1 MIATTMWNWLTDT
14 IFLHNSA
21 MAWAK
26 LFGVLLGSL
35 VIGKVLSF
43 FLERHAKKLDSIPG
57 WLTLE
62 ITIRAIHRPI
72 MLMIFALGLKI
83 SRRFM
88 VLSQQVERWEL
99 ADGTIVDAP
108 PAAADGVVVNSFME
122 TTADF
127 GPWWDQAV
135 IITVCISIGWLVYR
149 LVDVVEHVLG
159 RFAARTDTL
168 LDDQLV
174 PLVRK
179 TLRIVVVII
188 AGLYIAHNAFNAN
201 VGALVAGLGL
211 GGLAFALAAKDA
223 LANLFGSLMI
233 LSDRPFHLGDR
244 ITAGGVTGNV
254 EEVGFRSTRV
264 RTLDGHLV
272 TIPNATLAN
281 ANIENVSERPTLK
294 RVINVTITYDTPPE
308 KVQLA
313 IDILREMLDA
323 RKDNFAP
330 ENPSRVYF
338 NDFNAESLNIIV
350 YYWFTPAE
358 WWDFLEF
365 NNDFNLE
372 LLRRYNEE
380 GIEFAFPTQTLY
392 LKSDGSLQAD
402 LAIQQTQPDQSK

>member
-1 MIATTMWNWLTDT
+1 MWTWLTET
-14 IFLHNSA
+14 EFLSNSVLT
-21 MAWAK
+21 WTK
-26 LFGVLLGSL
+26 LFVVVLGSL
-35 VIGKVLSF
+35 VIGKMLSF
-43 FLERHAKKLDSIPG
+43 CLERHAKKLDSIPG

-62 ITIRAIHRPI
+62 ITLRAVHRPI

-83 SRRFM
+83 SRSFM
-88 VLSQQVERWEL
+88 VLTQQAPRWKL
-99 ADGTIVDAP
+99 ADGAVIDTP
-108 PAAADGVVVNSFME
+108 PAEGIAASPFME
-122 TTADF
+122 TVHDF

-135 IITVCISIGWLVYR
+135 VIVFSVSVGWLIYR
-149 LVDVVEHVLG
+149 LVDVVERVLS

-174 PLVRK
+174 PLIRK

-188 AGLYIAHNAFNAN
+188 AGLYIAHNVFNAN
-201 VGALVAGLGL
+201 IGALVAGLGL

-244 ITAGGVTGNV
+244 ISAGGVVGNV
-254 EEVGFRSTRV
+254 EEVGFRSTRI

-272 TIPNATLAN
+272 TVPNATLAN

-294 RVINVTITYDTPPE
+294 RVLNVTVTYDTAPE
-308 KVQLA
+308 MVQRG
-313 IDILREMLDA
+313 IDILREMLEA
-323 RKDNFAP
+323 RKAHLDP
-330 ENPSRVYF
+330 ESPARVYF

-365 NNDFNLE
+365 NNDFNME

-402 LAIQQTQPDQSK
+402 LAIQQTQPDQPK

>member
-1 MIATTMWNWLTDT
+1 MIATMMWNWLTNT
-14 IFLHNSA
+14 VFMYNS
-21 MAWAK
+21 MLNWLM

-43 FLERHAKKLDSIPG
+43 FLERRAKKLDSTPG
-57 WLTLE
+57 WRTLE
-62 ITIRAIHRPI
+62 ITIRAIHRPVL
-72 MLMIFALGLKI
+72 LMIFALGLNI

-88 VLSQQVERWEL
+88 VLSEQVQRWKL
-99 ADGTIVDAP
+99 ADGTVVDTE
-108 PAAADGVVVNSFME
+108 PAAGVVATPFME
-122 TTADF
+122 TLFDF
-127 GPWWDQAV
+127 TGWWHQAV
-135 IITVCISIGWLVYR
+135 VIVFSISVGWLIYR

-159 RFAARTDTL
+159 RFASRTDTL

-179 TLRIVVVII
+179 TLRIMVVII

-244 ITAGGVTGNV
+244 ISAGGVVGNV

-281 ANIENVSERPTLK
+281 DNIENVSRRPTLK
-294 RVINVTITYDTPPE
+294 RVLNVTVTYDTAPE
-308 KVQLA
+308 MVERGMA
-313 IDILREMLDA
+313 IIREMLDA
-323 RKDNFAP
+323 RKDNFP
-330 ENPSRVYF
+330 EDSPARVYF

-350 YYWFTPAE
+350 YYWFTPTE

-365 NNDFNLE
+365 NNDFNME
-372 LLRRYNEE
+372 LLRRFNEE

-402 LAIQQTQPDQSK
+402 LAIQQAQPDKPE